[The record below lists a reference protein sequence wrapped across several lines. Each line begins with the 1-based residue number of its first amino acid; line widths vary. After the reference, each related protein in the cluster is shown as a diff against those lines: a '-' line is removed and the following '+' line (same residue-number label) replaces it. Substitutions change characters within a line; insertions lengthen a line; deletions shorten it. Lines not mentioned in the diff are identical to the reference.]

1 MRPALLI
8 AILGPF
14 LGTVFFGET
23 EGRAVGAAQTTR
35 PDTMAVAEADA
46 VPAVDG
52 RAVLGLRRLIHRFD
66 FEEART
72 ARLDYPLLFKRLIA
86 EDRGFPKFG
95 RQRLKNAVAQEGEW
109 SFAFELDG
117 GSLAAEIPT
126 GVVPVLPMADYVV
139 SAMVRTGGLRHARA
153 RIVATF
159 HDGLGAPI
167 PGSRSTSRA
176 TRTGGSW
183 EMITASLPGDF
194 PDAAHIRIE
203 LELLQPQHL
212 VDTLDPTHPVIE
224 DMRGSAW
231 FDDVTIWH
239 IPRLDLSTNAR
250 DNIIV
255 LPERPT
261 LDVLVHDLSGEPLT
275 AHLLIE
281 DIAGDLVHEESFPAP
296 RGRHPMSIELPI
308 DRAGWYRAVLTVE
321 SPDAIA
327 GRRDQAFVVLPPR
340 EATPIRP
347 AETLAVALPFE
358 PTDRLEQLGS
368 VIRELHGRGA
378 VMGIW
383 DEDYST
389 ERAIERFGPLRDLV
403 EELLETDIA
412 LTFALE
418 AVPREIAGI
427 NGVNPEQVL
436 ELINQDPANWRP
448 WLDEMLINFGLR
460 VRRWQLGGTRFP
472 DAFWK
477 PNLQQ
482 LARGAEH
489 TLGQFIPHPTIII
502 PFSAEQEIP
511 EELSLPAVHVTIPHE
526 VHPEMLPAYADPWRT
541 NERQVFVSFELLP
554 TSEYAPRQQ
563 IIDLALRTLHGWR
576 ADLEQM
582 AITAPWTWEGTR
594 DPKLVPSPAYAA
606 WRGLADGLRGRTFAG
621 EVPVADGIHCWL
633 MKGDGAAENAL
644 VIWSDRH
651 TADAPTTAPLVL
663 AEHEVQIAD
672 IFGNRHALG
681 SVDGVHEVP
690 VTDLPVFVE
699 NIDLQLAQFRA
710 GFAIEPAFVAARHR
724 VHDAEL
730 VLYNPWEV
738 GVSGWIRLRETGD
751 TQIKPRRREFAL
763 RPGETI
769 RLPITILFD
778 RSIVAGAKRIDAD
791 VMLSAGRDHRFRVH
805 TTLTVGWREIEH
817 SASWTLA
824 MNAGTGEQELVITQ
838 AVTNRGDRILNLDA
852 FVVASG
858 VGQNRRAIASLQP
871 GATAI
876 KTFRVPGDA
885 GQYAGRRFRVGV
897 SERGGIA
904 QLNRIVT
911 IPAFVGEAAPV
922 TVQVPD

>member
-1 MRPALLI
+1 MRLGLI
-8 AILGPF
+8 CFILGIVYA
-14 LGTVFFGET
+14 G
-23 EGRAVGAAQTTR
+23 GAAVAA
-35 PDTMAVAEADA
+35 DTGTGTGTGTMTGPGAF
-46 VPAVDG
+46 PAPSS
-52 RAVLGLRRLIHRFD
+52 RSVLGLRRMVRRFD

-72 ARLDYPLLFKRLIA
+72 VRLDYPLRFKRIIA

-95 RQRLKNAVAQEGEW
+95 RQRLTNETAYSGEW
-109 SFAFELDG
+109 SFAFDLDG

-139 SAMVRTGGLRHARA
+139 SAMVRTGGLRHARV
-153 RIVATF
+153 RLVATL
-159 HDGLGAPI
+159 HDGMGQPI
-167 PGSRSTSRA
+167 PGSRTASRA

-183 EMITASLPGDF
+183 EMITAALPGDF
-194 PDAAHIRIE
+194 AEAAHLRVE

-212 VDTLDPTHPVIE
+212 VDTVDPSHPVIE
-224 DMRGSAW
+224 DVRGSAW

-239 IPRLDLSTNAR
+239 IPRLHLATNAH

-261 LDVLVHDLSGEPLT
+261 LDVLVHDLSGEPLDG
-275 AHLLIE
+275 HVLIE
-281 DIAGDLVHEESFPAP
+281 DIAGTPVHEESFPAP

-321 SPDAIA
+321 TPDAVA
-327 GRRDQAFVVLPPR
+327 GRRDQPFVVLPPV
-340 EATPIRP
+340 EPSPIRP

-358 PTDRLEQLGS
+358 PTDRLHQLGR
-368 VIRELHGRGA
+368 VIRDLHVRGA

-383 DEDYST
+383 DEDFST

-403 EELLETDIA
+403 EELLETDIE

-418 AVPREIAGI
+418 AVPRELAGA
-427 NGVNPEQVL
+427 NAVNPEQVL
-436 ELINQDPANWRP
+436 ELINRDPERWRP

-482 LARGAEH
+482 LAGGAER

-502 PFSAEQEIP
+502 PFSADQEIP
-511 EELSLPAVHVTIPHE
+511 AALDLSAVHVTIPHE
-526 VHPEMLPAYADPWRT
+526 VHPEMLPAYAEPWRT
-541 NERQVFVSFELLP
+541 DERKVFVSFQRLP
-554 TSEYAPRQQ
+554 VDEYAPRQRVV
-563 IIDLALRTLHGWR
+563 DLVLRTLYGWR

-582 AITAPWTWEGTR
+582 AIRAPWSWQGPRE
-594 DPKLVPSPAYAA
+594 PKLVPDPAYAV

-621 EVPVADGIHCWL
+621 EVPVDDGIHCWL
-633 MKGDGAAENAL
+633 MRGDGAAKDAL
-644 VIWSDRH
+644 VIWSDQY
-651 TADAPTTAPLVL
+651 TTEAPTTASLVL
-663 AEHEVQIAD
+663 AEHEVDVVD
-672 IFGNRHALG
+672 IFGNRIQLET
-681 SVDGVHEVP
+681 VDGVHEVP
-690 VTDLPVFVE
+690 VTDMPVFVE
-699 NIDLQLAQFRA
+699 DIDLPLAQFRA
-710 GFAIEPAFVAARHR
+710 GFSIEPSFVAAKHR
-724 VHDAEL
+724 VHDAEM
-730 VLYNPWEV
+730 VLHNPWEV
-738 GVSGWIRLRETGD
+738 GVSGSIRLLETGD
-751 TQIKPRRREFAL
+751 TQIKPRRTEFAL

-769 RLPITILFD
+769 RLPVTILFD
-778 RSIVAGAKRIDAD
+778 RSIVAGPKRIDAD
-791 VMLSAGRDHRFRVH
+791 VMLSAGRDHRLRVH
-805 TTLTVGWREIEH
+805 ATLDIGWREIEH

-824 MNAGTGEQELVITQ
+824 MNASTGDEELVISQ
-838 AVTNRGDRILNLDA
+838 AVTNRGERVLNLDA

-876 KTFRVPGDA
+876 KTFRIA
-885 GQYAGRRFRVGV
+885 GSASQYAGRKFRVGV

-911 IPAFVGEAAPV
+911 IPEFVGQGSPATAGV
-922 TVQVPD
+922 ND